1 MFGNATHDSDERV
14 ALLECRLHVKE
25 NELVGAAIR
34 IGRTELDG
42 VADIAQLLKLDA
54 LDDAAR
60 RDVEARDQA
69 RESDCSL
76 TSASTRSR

>member
-1 MFGNATHDSDERV
+1 MLRNTPHDANERV
-14 ALLECRLHVKE
+14 ALLERRLHVEKD
-25 NELVGAAIR
+25 ELVGAAIR
-34 IGRTELDG
+34 IRRAELDG
-42 VADIAQLLKLDA
+42 VTDVAQLLKPDA